1 LTHTATVAL
10 VVNAAPDFSI
20 SASPSS
26 QTVTAGNGTS
36 YTATVSALNGF
47 SSSVSLSV
55 SGLPTGA
62 SGSFSPVLLSGS
74 GNSTLTVTTGSS
86 TPAGN
91 YTLTLTGTSGS
102 LTHNTTV
109 ALTVNTPSGLPAG
122 WTDVDV
128 GAPSPAGSATYS
140 SGTFT
145 VNGSGADIWGT
156 SDQFNYAY
164 QSLSGDGTI
173 VAHVATEQNT
183 ASSAKAGVMIRETT
197 AAGSA
202 YAGCYV
208 TPSSGAKFEYR
219 SATGA
224 SAALGGSQTGIT
236 APYWVKMAR
245 SGSTCTASI
254 SPDGVTW
261 TSLGSVSV
269 TMASSVTIGL
279 PVCSHLAGTL
289 CASTFDNVSIT
300 APAPD
305 FSISA
310 APSSQIVT
318 VGSNTTYTATVGA
331 LNGFTGSVNLS
342 VSGLPSGANVSFNP
356 TSIATSGSS
365 TLTVSTGTG
374 TPTGTYTLALTGTSG
389 SLSHNTTVT
398 LTVSSAATNSN
409 IAPNGTGYGW
419 SGMTSSTANTGKVA
433 EPGLNDNNLT
443 VNVDL
448 QPNGDPVGAWEAG
461 GVIWSSARTITSVDF
476 INGDITSGGDGFLTA
491 NLKLQFSADGST
503 WTDSGWT
510 VSPAYPYSS
519 SAGGNTYT
527 FSGTA
532 VSGMLGAR
540 VIGQVRTTDT
550 SYHWI
555 LKEVQIIGH

>member
-1 LTHTATVAL
+1 
-10 VVNAAPDFSI
+10 VVNPAPDFSI
-20 SASPSS
+20 SANPSS

-36 YTATVSALNGF
+36 YTTTIGALNGF
-47 SSSVSLSV
+47 SGSVSLSI

-62 SGSFSPVLLSGS
+62 SGSFSPTSVSGS
-74 GNSTLTVTTGSS
+74 GTSTLSVTTASS
-86 TPAGN
+86 TPAGS
-91 YTLTLTGTSGS
+91 YSLTPTGTSGS
-102 LTHNTTV
+102 LNHSTTV
-109 ALTVNTPSGLPAG
+109 SLTVNTPSGLPAG
-122 WTDVDV
+122 WTDADV
-128 GAPSPAGSATYS
+128 GAPSPAGSASYS

-164 QSLSGDGTI
+164 ESVSGDCTV
-173 VAHVATEQNT
+173 VAHVVTEQNT

-197 AAGSA
+197 AAGSS

-219 SATGA
+219 SSTGA
-224 SAALGGSQTGIT
+224 SAALGGSQTGIA
-236 APYWVKMAR
+236 APYWVKMVR
-245 SGSTCTASI
+245 SGSTFTASI
-254 SPDGVTW
+254 SADGATW
-261 TSLGSVSV
+261 TSLGSVSI
-269 TMASSVTIGL
+269 TMASTVTVGL

-289 CASTFDNVSIT
+289 CTSTFDNVSMT
-300 APAPD
+300 TPAPD

-310 APSSQIVT
+310 TPSSQTIT
-318 VGSNTTYTATVGA
+318 VGSNTTYTATVSA
-331 LNGFTGSVNLS
+331 LNGFTGTVNLS
-342 VSGLPSGANVSFNP
+342 VSGLPAGATGSFNP
-356 TSIATSGSS
+356 NSITTSGSS
-365 TLTVSTGTG
+365 TLTVSTATN
-374 TPTGTYTLALTGTSG
+374 TPTGTFTLTITATSG
-389 SLSHNTTVT
+389 SLSHNA
-398 LTVSSAATNSN
+398 TVSLTMNSAATNSN
-409 IAPNGTGYGW
+409 IAPNGTAYGW

-461 GVIWSSARTITSVDF
+461 GVIWSGTRTITSVDF

-491 NLKLQFSADGST
+491 NLKLQFSTDGTT
-503 WTDSGWT
+503 WNDSGWT
-510 VSPAYPYSS
+510 VSPAYPYSG
-519 SAGGNTYT
+519 SAGGKPYT